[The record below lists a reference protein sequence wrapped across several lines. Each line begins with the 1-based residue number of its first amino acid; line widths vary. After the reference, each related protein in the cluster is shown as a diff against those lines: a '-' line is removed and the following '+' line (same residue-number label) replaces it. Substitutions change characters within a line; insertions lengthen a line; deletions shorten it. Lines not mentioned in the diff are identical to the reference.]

1 MRRRAV
7 VGTPGLVWGFCVT
20 PADVADCKGARA
32 AVREAHSAYRGLI
45 AFARVLFDLTV
56 EVVTRREGRWASRSS
71 RGGGWWSGRSG
82 D

>member
-56 EVVTRREGRWASRSS
+56 EVVTRREGAVGFEVLPRR
-71 RGGGWWSGRSG
+71 RVVERPFG
-82 D
+82 